1 MANVA
6 TNPVQSNSF
15 NMFNN
20 SLIPSFLQ
28 RKRDRTPAN
37 SEAVPSVKAP
47 TTGDQDNNSAGQV
60 AASSTSG
67 EVEEGDIFSQLDTFK
82 KETGVRKE
90 KLFNEVC
97 RERSYEILSSSEQH

>member
-1 MANVA
+1 
-6 TNPVQSNSF
+6 
-15 NMFNN
+15 MFNN

-60 AASSTSG
+60 AANSTSG

-90 KLFNEVC
+90 KLFNEVS
-97 RERSYEILSSSEQH
+97 REHSYEIPSSSEQH

>member
-1 MANVA
+1 
-6 TNPVQSNSF
+6 
-15 NMFNN
+15 MFNN
-20 SLIPSFLQ
+20 SLNPSFLQ

-60 AASSTSG
+60 AANSTSG

-90 KLFNEVC
+90 KLFNEVS
-97 RERSYEILSSSEQH
+97 REHSYEIPSSSEQY